1 MEEING
7 RLQIALGKEDTLA
20 CAGGAGGLK
29 AHDAPHARGRAAEQL
44 RAVQEQ
50 IVRREHGKRGVV
62 RKRLRLRFR
71 QRGIKPAVRARIL
84 QRALQTRQLFF
95 QIHNPYPGLTLRRQA
110 RSSALRAHSPPKSI
124 C

>member
-1 MEEING
+1 METHEERIH
-7 RLQIALGKEDTLA
+7 EV
-20 CAGGAGGLK
+20 
-29 AHDAPHARGRAAEQL
+29 L
-44 RAVQEQ
+44 RRWWGFDSFRPVQEQ

-71 QRGIKPAVRARIL
+71 QRGIKLAVRARIL